1 MQPLASPCKPRPAG
15 DLRSAFAIWDLQ
27 RDSPRKLTPCLVI
40 FDVTLKISYTLALQM
55 RLKAR
60 SAICNLYLQA
70 AEQSAATPGTLY
82 TGLFRSPGTP
92 LLLDEGARLNLM
104 LNQYKVGGKGDDAMQ
119 FFQIPYGET
128 RQIRRKGDGSGGSSK
143 KRKRGAAVSQG
154 DEGLPPDDGEAEG
167 GGKSAGDGEEIAAS
181 FAV

>member
-1 MQPLASPCKPRPAG
+1 
-15 DLRSAFAIWDLQ
+15 
-27 RDSPRKLTPCLVI
+27 
-40 FDVTLKISYTLALQM
+40 M

-70 AEQSAATPGTLY
+70 AEQSAATLARFIPVFFAVPAPGT
-82 TGLFRSPGTP
+82 

-104 LNQYKVGGKGDDAMQ
+104 LNQYKAGGKGDDAMH

-128 RQIRRKGDGSGGSSK
+128 RQIRRKGDGGGGGSK
-143 KRKRGAAVSQG
+143 KRKRGAADSQG

>member
-1 MQPLASPCKPRPAG
+1 
-15 DLRSAFAIWDLQ
+15 
-27 RDSPRKLTPCLVI
+27 
-40 FDVTLKISYTLALQM
+40 
-55 RLKAR
+55 
-60 SAICNLYLQA
+60 
-70 AEQSAATPGTLY
+70 
-82 TGLFRSPGTP
+82 
-92 LLLDEGARLNLM
+92 LLDEGARLNLM

-154 DEGLPPDDGEAEG
+154 DEGLPPEG
-167 GGKSAGDGEEIAAS
+167 GCKSAGDGEEIAAS

>member
-1 MQPLASPCKPRPAG
+1 
-15 DLRSAFAIWDLQ
+15 
-27 RDSPRKLTPCLVI
+27 
-40 FDVTLKISYTLALQM
+40 M

-70 AEQSAATPGTLY
+70 AEQSAATLARFIPVFFAVPAPGT
-82 TGLFRSPGTP
+82 

-104 LNQYKVGGKGDDAMQ
+104 LNQYKVGGKGDEVMQ

-143 KRKRGAAVSQG
+143 KRKRGAADSQG
-154 DEGLPPDDGEAEG
+154 DEGLPPEG

>member
-1 MQPLASPCKPRPAG
+1 MHPGRLGALPDASEVARTTWRRFQIDFKS
-15 DLRSAFAIWDLQ
+15 SA
-27 RDSPRKLTPCLVI
+27 
-40 FDVTLKISYTLALQM
+40 M
-55 RLKAR
+55 
-60 SAICNLYLQA
+60 
-70 AEQSAATPGTLY
+70 
-82 TGLFRSPGTP
+82 
-92 LLLDEGARLNLM
+92 
-104 LNQYKVGGKGDDAMQ
+104 VGGKGDEVMQ

>member
-1 MQPLASPCKPRPAG
+1 
-15 DLRSAFAIWDLQ
+15 
-27 RDSPRKLTPCLVI
+27 
-40 FDVTLKISYTLALQM
+40 M

-119 FFQIPYGET
+119 FFQIPHGET

-143 KRKRGAAVSQG
+143 KHKRGAAVSQG

>member
-1 MQPLASPCKPRPAG
+1 
-15 DLRSAFAIWDLQ
+15 
-27 RDSPRKLTPCLVI
+27 
-40 FDVTLKISYTLALQM
+40 M

-60 SAICNLYLQA
+60 SAICNLIFAGA

-82 TGLFRSPGTP
+82 TGLFRSPGTR
-92 LLLDEGARLNLM
+92 DAGARLNLM

-143 KRKRGAAVSQG
+143 KHKRGAAVSQG

>member
-70 AEQSAATPGTLY
+70 AEQSGDERRRHALY
-82 TGLFRSPGTP
+82 RSFWT
-92 LLLDEGARLNLM
+92 LDEGARLNLM
-104 LNQYKVGGKGDDAMQ
+104 LNQYKVGGKGDEVMQ

-128 RQIRRKGDGSGGSSK
+128 DRDLSSK
-143 KRKRGAAVSQG
+143 HLRSLPASTGASIAHVDSSHHFQQLSIHMRGSTASSLKACCL
-154 DEGLPPDDGEAEG
+154 EGKGFCVG
-167 GGKSAGDGEEIAAS
+167 RISN
-181 FAV
+181 

>member
-1 MQPLASPCKPRPAG
+1 M
-15 DLRSAFAIWDLQ
+15 
-27 RDSPRKLTPCLVI
+27 
-40 FDVTLKISYTLALQM
+40 
-55 RLKAR
+55 
-60 SAICNLYLQA
+60 
-70 AEQSAATPGTLY
+70 
-82 TGLFRSPGTP
+82 
-92 LLLDEGARLNLM
+92 LDEGARLNLM

-167 GGKSAGDGEEIAAS
+167 GGKSAGGGEAIAAS

>member
-1 MQPLASPCKPRPAG
+1 M
-15 DLRSAFAIWDLQ
+15 
-27 RDSPRKLTPCLVI
+27 
-40 FDVTLKISYTLALQM
+40 
-55 RLKAR
+55 
-60 SAICNLYLQA
+60 
-70 AEQSAATPGTLY
+70 
-82 TGLFRSPGTP
+82 
-92 LLLDEGARLNLM
+92 LDEGARLNLM

-143 KRKRGAAVSQG
+143 KHKRGAAVSQG

>member
-1 MQPLASPCKPRPAG
+1 MLPLKFPTHLAWPPADRARLKP
-15 DLRSAFAIWDLQ
+15 DLQ
-27 RDSPRKLTPCLVI
+27 
-40 FDVTLKISYTLALQM
+40 
-55 RLKAR
+55 
-60 SAICNLYLQA
+60 SAICICRLQSSPRRRLA
-70 AEQSAATPGTLY
+70 RFIPVFFAVPAPGK
-82 TGLFRSPGTP
+82 

-119 FFQIPYGET
+119 YFQIPYGET

>member
-1 MQPLASPCKPRPAG
+1 
-15 DLRSAFAIWDLQ
+15 
-27 RDSPRKLTPCLVI
+27 
-40 FDVTLKISYTLALQM
+40 M

-82 TGLFRSPGTP
+82 TGLFRIPGTP

-143 KRKRGAAVSQG
+143 KRKCGAAVSQG

>member
-1 MQPLASPCKPRPAG
+1 M
-15 DLRSAFAIWDLQ
+15 
-27 RDSPRKLTPCLVI
+27 
-40 FDVTLKISYTLALQM
+40 
-55 RLKAR
+55 
-60 SAICNLYLQA
+60 
-70 AEQSAATPGTLY
+70 
-82 TGLFRSPGTP
+82 
-92 LLLDEGARLNLM
+92 LDEGARLNLM

-143 KRKRGAAVSQG
+143 KRKCGAAVSQG

-167 GGKSAGDGEEIAAS
+167 GGKSAGDGEKIAAS